1 MKSALSQ
8 KVLLAFW
15 FAMLALLLMGLFSY
29 RWIVVSDESDRQVL
43 HTHEVM
49 GNIQD
54 LALAMESIEFST
66 RGFVLTG
73 KESDLEAY
81 PANVARVAQDL
92 AAIRGLT
99 VDNPAQQV
107 HFPALEVLAAGRIQR
122 ADRIINLRR
131 TQGLAAAVA
140 AIGSSRDERDAE
152 FQPLIGKLQSEEV
165 RLLAVRNA
173 ETKRDLRQTKT
184 ILILATLLGILI
196 VAAAAWTA
204 VRYSSTRDVAE
215 VRYRGLMEAAPD
227 GMVVVNQDGEIVLLN
242 ARAQKQF
249 GYSRDELLGQ
259 KVTNIIPEGFAER
272 LIADETRTAAEALAQ
287 QIGTGI
293 ELYGRR
299 KDGSEFPIEIMLSPL
314 ESAEGIL
321 VTAAIRDITVR
332 KDAEKHLAQ
341 MEARYRGLMEAAPD
355 GMVVV
360 NQNGEIVLL
369 NVQAEKQFGYHRD
382 ELLGQNVTNIIPEGF
397 AARLIAD
404 ALRTTAEA
412 LAQQI
417 GTGIDLIGR
426 RKDGSNFPIEIM
438 LSPLESSEGT
448 LVTAAIRDISERK
461 QLARQLYQSQKMEAV
476 GQLTGGIAH
485 DFNNLLGVIIGNLD
499 LLERLVADNEAAI
512 KRVQTA
518 QKAATR
524 GADITRRLLVFSSS
538 EQLKPSVVLLGDSI
552 QNMIELAGH
561 ALGAEIKITNH
572 IDASMPPLFVDPAG
586 LESALLNLA
595 MNARDAMPKGG
606 SIIIESKVKNL
617 GSSHLAV
624 HTGDL
629 KAGSYVCVSISD
641 TGAGMS
647 RETLERAF
655 EPFFTTKPRNK
666 GTGLGLAMVY
676 GFVKQSG
683 GAVRAYSELGQ
694 GTTIS
699 LYLPLTADSSQP
711 VPAGAPKPLSA
722 KPSGSV
728 LVVDDEV
735 ELIEIAQAYLA
746 EMGFTGY
753 EAIDG
758 ASALEMIAQH
768 SEIDL
773 MVTDIVMPGGMNGVE
788 LAQRAR
794 TLRPGL
800 KIVYSSGFP
809 AEALAEKSLPLIDGP
824 LLHKP
829 YQRAEFATMVRQVME
844 GNNAAPAK

>member
-152 FQPLIGKLQSEEV
+152 FQSLIGKLQSEEV

>member
-1 MKSALSQ
+1 MTDAPAQVQ
-8 KVLLAFW
+8 KLL
-15 FAMLALLLMGLFSY
+15 
-29 RWIVVSDESDRQVL
+29 RQ
-43 HTHEVM
+43 
-49 GNIQD
+49 Q
-54 LALAMESIEFST
+54 
-66 RGFVLTG
+66 
-73 KESDLEAY
+73 
-81 PANVARVAQDL
+81 
-92 AAIRGLT
+92 AAIARFGS
-99 VDNPAQQV
+99 
-107 HFPALEVLAAGRIQR
+107 FALR
-122 ADRIINLRR
+122 
-131 TQGLAAAVA
+131 
-140 AIGSSRDERDAE
+140 ERDLSNILN
-152 FQPLIGKLQSEEV
+152 Q
-165 RLLAVRNA
+165 AVRICA
-173 ETKRDLRQTKT
+173 ESLDVPFSKVCRYRAEQNDL
-184 ILILATLLGILI
+184 LI
-196 VAAAAWTA
+196 VAGHGWQEGVVGHVVSRADSSSPQGRAFVTGEPQIIDNLQNDPQFDPPPFYAAHGIVSIIDVIIKGSDDQPYGILEIDNDRQHDYDQYDINFLTGFANVLAEAVSTA
-204 VRYSSTRDVAE
+204 A
-215 VRYRGLMEAAPD
+215 RGASLQTTVDRMKALVEEKD
-227 GMVVVNQDGEIVLLN
+227 RLLN
-242 ARAQKQF
+242 DKN
-249 GYSRDELLGQ
+249 
-259 KVTNIIPEGFAER
+259 T
-272 LIADETRTAAEALAQ
+272 ADLQLR
-287 QIGTGI
+287 
-293 ELYGRR
+293 
-299 KDGSEFPIEIMLSPL
+299 
-314 ESAEGIL
+314 
-321 VTAAIRDITVR
+321 
-332 KDAEKHLAQ
+332 
-341 MEARYRGLMEAAPD
+341 
-355 GMVVV
+355 
-360 NQNGEIVLL
+360 
-369 NVQAEKQFGYHRD
+369 QA
-382 ELLGQNVTNIIPEGF
+382 
-397 AARLIAD
+397 
-404 ALRTTAEA
+404 
-412 LAQQI
+412 
-417 GTGIDLIGR
+417 
-426 RKDGSNFPIEIM
+426 
-438 LSPLESSEGT
+438 
-448 LVTAAIRDISERK
+448 
-461 QLARQLYQSQKMEAV
+461 QKMEAV

>member
-107 HFPALEVLAAGRIQR
+107 HFPALEVLATGRIQR

-152 FQPLIGKLQSEEV
+152 FQSLIGKLQSEEV

-173 ETKRDLRQTKT
+173 ETRHDLRQTKT